1 MDCHEAKNYISLYID
16 EEISDN
22 KAEELLQHT
31 KECAAC
37 RQLLLDMEYLSRLLR
52 AAGQSIMAAPAGFKD
67 SIMQELG
74 QKKASRLE
82 FLKTIK
88 EGWRRFSSRLKG
100 RNHNPK

>member
-1 MDCHEAKNYISLYID
+1 
-16 EEISDN
+16 
-22 KAEELLQHT
+22 
-31 KECAAC
+31 
-37 RQLLLDMEYLSRLLR
+37 
-52 AAGQSIMAAPAGFKD
+52 MAAPAGFKD